1 MILTRE
7 EPNENS
13 VAKAEK
19 SATFDPAAMKLQLD
33 VASSVDK
40 QDSFDMN
47 MHMEQARI

>member
-1 MILTRE
+1 MLVRD

-19 SATFDPAAMKLQLD
+19 SATFDPNKIKTEPEM
-33 VASSVDK
+33 DK

-47 MHMEQARI
+47 VHMEQARI